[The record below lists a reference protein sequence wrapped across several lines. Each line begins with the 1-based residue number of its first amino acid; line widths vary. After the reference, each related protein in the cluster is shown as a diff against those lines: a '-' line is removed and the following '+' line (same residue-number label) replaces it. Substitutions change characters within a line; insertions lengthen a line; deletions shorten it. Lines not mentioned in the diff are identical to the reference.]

1 MIKHSKGKLCMHRYN
16 WHCMMLI
23 TLMVSQK
30 LWDDVSLNNVDFPQ
44 VWRMVAP
51 KGGELDLKDINFMEK
66 EFLAIISYSVT
77 VGMTTYTS
85 CYYEVMALAIAN
97 DEDAIDKME
106 KEKEA
111 NVALARFRTSSFH
124 VVLSDSSA
132 KQSMKVQELLKK
144 SEEKLNLNLKK
155 KKKKSSKKRN
165 DDDDDSDDDEE
176 EEDDRRAQ
184 FKQRRNTAEVFTRTP
199 LGSQMNLEI

>member
-1 MIKHSKGKLCMHRYN
+1 MHRYN

-30 LWDDVSLNNVDFPQ
+30 LWDDLSLNNVDFPQ

-51 KGGELDLKDINFMEK
+51 KGGELNLKDINFMEK
-66 EFLAIISYSVT
+66 EFLAIIKYRVT

-132 KQSMKVQELLKK
+132 KQSTKVQELLKK
-144 SEEKLNLNLKK
+144 SEEKLNLNLNLKKKK